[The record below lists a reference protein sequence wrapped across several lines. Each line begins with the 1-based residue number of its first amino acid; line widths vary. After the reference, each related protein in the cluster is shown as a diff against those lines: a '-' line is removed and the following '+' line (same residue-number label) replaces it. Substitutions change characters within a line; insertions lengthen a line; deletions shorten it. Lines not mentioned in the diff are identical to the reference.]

1 MSAQQP
7 IAQPPEVGATVKVFT
22 LAEANRS
29 LVLVSRIVQDLVHKY
44 RRFMDLRDARYE
56 LSGLPGNSE
65 VLQRMDTE
73 TGILRRELATLHQE
87 LERIGCVLKDWVDG
101 LVDFPAQYQ
110 GRPVWLC
117 WRLGDPA
124 IAHWHEL
131 DAGFAGRQPVGPD
144 FP

>member
-56 LSGLPGNSE
+56 LSALAGNSE
-65 VLQRMDTE
+65 ALERVDREAGL
-73 TGILRRELATLHQE
+73 LRRELAKLDEE
-87 LERIGCVLKDWVDG
+87 LQRIGCVLKDWVEG

-117 WRLGDPA
+117 WRLGEPEV
-124 IAHWHEL
+124 AHWHEL
-131 DAGFAGRQPVGPD
+131 QAGFAGRQPVGPD